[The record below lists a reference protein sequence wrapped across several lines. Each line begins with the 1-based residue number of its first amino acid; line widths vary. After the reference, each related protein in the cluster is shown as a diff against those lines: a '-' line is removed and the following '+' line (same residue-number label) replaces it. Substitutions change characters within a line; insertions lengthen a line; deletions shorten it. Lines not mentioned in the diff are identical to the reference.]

1 MTKEQ
6 EKTIKEIKDK
16 ERINCETY
24 STYGSSDICS
34 LSIYESKKNTDD
46 KNIVVKIVS
55 ITGISDN
62 FEPYIGISNI
72 MVEPNGH
79 SFDMSSVFPNQYVM
93 NYLQTLRQI
102 N

>member
-6 EKTIKEIKDK
+6 EKKIKEIKEI
-16 ERINCETY
+16 ERMNCEAY

-34 LSIYESKKNTDD
+34 LGIYESKENIED

-62 FEPYIGISNI
+62 FEPFIEISNI